1 MNRIVGSVFGSQEFG
16 EDCLMQE
23 VNHAPTPIPL
33 GPLDHIR
40 QNHGDGVVASIRRT
54 HAYVTHV
61 PSGSQVVL
69 DQQGKVTERYDGRGD
84 GPAILNAKLADES
97 VIELILAGMQWEMP
111 SESTSHLCPLVSY
124 IDVFRFGGIDYRAK
138 DRGVGFPTWSRTRI
152 PLEPLGSQMYRVAF
166 TFAYRVDC
174 GPELSAYFKQDGDA
188 SLLGDG
194 TPIYAVKGY
203 SPEFRLV
210 VINHRFGGAILYE
223 ADSNP
228 AAETGADLLDIRDK
242 VRSIDISE
250 SREGLPILASIEN
263 LKTVQEL
270 VRMMTSASVDQQHES
285 GYGLNSY
292 YITFN
297 LDDDFE
303 FSGGTRLYHWSS
315 GDHYSDVIEYLL
327 QTVRCGSVMCTGHLG
342 GTGKGRTIYP
352 RMADLWATNRGLFL
366 KRIPEMKLPLV
377 PTWSLQMRG
386 AMEETAMV
394 YSRIEQGLFPAKTMN
409 TPTIHRNAGTAAR
422 DALDDPL
429 HNIIYQDNHTTAH
442 IRRIWN
448 DPTWDYERRKLPK
461 GLIKSYLEAGGD
473 PEMLRT

>member
-111 SESTSHLCPLVSY
+111 SENTSHLCPLISY
-124 IDVFRFGGIDYRAK
+124 IDGFRFGGIDYRAK

-152 PLEPLGSQMYRVAF
+152 PLESLGSQMYRVAF

-203 SPEFRLV
+203 SPEFRLA
-210 VINHRFGGAILYE
+210 VIDHGFGGAIIYE
-223 ADSNP
+223 A
-228 AAETGADLLDIRDK
+228 
-242 VRSIDISE
+242 
-250 SREGLPILASIEN
+250 
-263 LKTVQEL
+263 
-270 VRMMTSASVDQQHES
+270 
-285 GYGLNSY
+285 
-292 YITFN
+292 
-297 LDDDFE
+297 
-303 FSGGTRLYHWSS
+303 
-315 GDHYSDVIEYLL
+315 
-327 QTVRCGSVMCTGHLG
+327 C
-342 GTGKGRTIYP
+342 
-352 RMADLWATNRGLFL
+352 LFH
-366 KRIPEMKLPLV
+366 
-377 PTWSLQMRG
+377 QC
-386 AMEETAMV
+386 
-394 YSRIEQGLFPAKTMN
+394 
-409 TPTIHRNAGTAAR
+409 
-422 DALDDPL
+422 
-429 HNIIYQDNHTTAH
+429 
-442 IRRIWN
+442 
-448 DPTWDYERRKLPK
+448 
-461 GLIKSYLEAGGD
+461 
-473 PEMLRT
+473 